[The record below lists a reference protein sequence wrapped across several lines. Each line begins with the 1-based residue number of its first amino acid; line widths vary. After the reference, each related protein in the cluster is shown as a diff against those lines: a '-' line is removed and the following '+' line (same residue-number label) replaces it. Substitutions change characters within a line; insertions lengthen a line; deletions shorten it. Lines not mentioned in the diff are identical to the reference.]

1 MNLRQLLKA
10 DFGIEVRVQGGTG
23 LADDPFVI
31 EPCSAMDAA
40 QSASRA

>member
-10 DFGIEVRVQGGTG
+10 DFGIEVLVQGGTG

-31 EPCSAMDAA
+31 EPCPSTDG
-40 QSASRA
+40 